1 MSSSK
6 MVLYVLVMCL
16 ITYLIRV
23 IPMVFF
29 RKKIKSVYLQSLF
42 YYLPYAVLSSMTF
55 PYIFY
60 STQNFISALVGTVVA
75 LIASISKRSLIVVAL
90 LSCGFVLL
98 TELILPFLI

>member
-23 IPMVFF
+23 VPMAFF

-98 TELILPFLI
+98 TELILPFFI